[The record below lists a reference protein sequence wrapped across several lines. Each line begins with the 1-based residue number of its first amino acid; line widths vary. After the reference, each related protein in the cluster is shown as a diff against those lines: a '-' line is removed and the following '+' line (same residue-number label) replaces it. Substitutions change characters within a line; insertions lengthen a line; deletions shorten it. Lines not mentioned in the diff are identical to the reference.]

1 MRKKFYPPTII
12 AILVML
18 AALAFLALAFLPY
31 GPLKH
36 LADSLMRDGNFKSL
50 KESNAPVFRI
60 LLGAVGLILLGA
72 AYAIGFGRLKQ
83 VRAWFRRFGADLTAF
98 FNALKPAKVDGVSL
112 AVLLLILVL
121 AAVFRLA
128 HVYDVMTHDESYTFV
143 VFSSTSLFNI
153 LTNYQL
159 PNNHILNSLLIY
171 FSTHLFGIQP
181 WAIRLPALVAG
192 LLLIPACYA
201 AARAVY
207 DRTTGL
213 ASALLVAILPGAI
226 LYSTSGRGYSLVAL
240 CTLLTLWLAIYVRE
254 NKNLFA
260 WSLIILFSALGF
272 YSVPVMLIP
281 FGLIF
286 TWLFLEGLVAE
297 PGPYGSKLGFF
308 KYWLVAGIGT
318 AALVLLL
325 YTPVFIYTGADKV
338 FANHWVTPEPWSGY
352 LGTIPGQFLGVWHEW
367 TGGLAP
373 VWGMLIITGFVLGL
387 IFQGRLTR
395 VRFPLQAAAFLW
407 ITALLL
413 VQRPEGVSKIWASL
427 QAPLMIWA
435 AAGITGLLKGLRL
448 KFARNAS
455 VAAVVVGLA
464 VLIVSIEAA
473 RVVPTIPGRWAAK
486 GAAEKSVLF
495 IKDQLSPKDL
505 IIIDSPYDAAVW
517 YYSILYGIPRDRYDN
532 RRPFDRLLVIVSHSD
547 GQTVQSVLKDRGPDL
562 ALVDVEAAHFLQ
574 NFQNLDTYVVPHH

>member
-1 MRKKFYPPTII
+1 MRRKFYLPTII

-31 GPLKH
+31 GTLKH

-50 KESNAPVFRI
+50 KESNALVFRI
-60 LLGAVGLILLGA
+60 LLGVVGLILLGA

-83 VRAWFRRFGADLTAF
+83 VRAWFRQYWAEVIAF
-98 FNALKPAKVDGVSL
+98 LKTLKPAKVDRVSL
-112 AVLLLILVL
+112 AVLLLILAL
-121 AAVFRLA
+121 AVVFRLA
-128 HVYDVMTHDESYTFV
+128 HIYDVMTHDESYTFV

-181 WAIRLPALVAG
+181 WAIRLPALIAG

-201 AARAVY
+201 VARAVY
-207 DRTTGL
+207 DRTTAL
-213 ASALLVAILPGAI
+213 ASALLVAMLPGAI
-226 LYSTSGRGYSLVAL
+226 LYSASGRGYSLVAL

-281 FGLIF
+281 FGMVF
-286 TWLFLEGLVAE
+286 AWLFLEGLAAG
-297 PGPYGSKLGFF
+297 PGPYGSKLSFF
-308 KYWLVAGIGT
+308 KHWLVTGIGT
-318 AALVLLL
+318 AVFVLLL

-352 LGTIPGQFLGVWHEW
+352 LGSVPGQFLGFWHEW
-367 TGGLAP
+367 TGGLASIWA
-373 VWGMLIITGFVLGL
+373 VLIIAGFVLGL
-387 IFQGRLTR
+387 IFHGHLTR

-413 VQRPEGVSKIWASL
+413 VQRPEGVSKIWAFL
-427 QAPLMIWA
+427 QAPFMIWA
-435 AAGITGLLKGLRL
+435 AAGIIGLLKGLRL
-448 KFARNAS
+448 KFAWNVSA
-455 VAAVVVGLA
+455 AAVALGLA
-464 VLIVSIEAA
+464 VLIVSVEAA
-473 RVVPTIPGRWAAK
+473 QVVPTIPRRWARK
-486 GAAEKSVLF
+486 GAAENSVLF
-495 IKDQLSPKDL
+495 IKDQLSPQDL
-505 IIIDSPYDAAVW
+505 IIIDSPYDTAVW
-517 YYSILYGIPRDRYDN
+517 YYSILYGIPRDRFDN

-547 GQTVQSVLKDRGPDL
+547 GQTVRSVLKDRGPDL
-562 ALVDVEAAHFLQ
+562 TLVNLEAAHFLQ
-574 NFQNLDTYVVPHH
+574 NFQNLDTYVVPHE